1 MHLHEVDIAPPDYKD
16 PVQMLRN
23 IADQIEQGD
32 WPNVSTIVVTL
43 MCDSGHETFG
53 GGRDSGMEHC
63 AFVLGA
69 AHVQLLSI
77 PHGAL

>member
-1 MHLHEVDIAPPDYKD
+1 MKPRAVDIAPPAYKT

-23 IADQIEQGD
+23 LADGIERGD
-32 WPNVSTIVVTL
+32 YGGISTIVIATFGDNGLDV
-43 MCDSGHETFG
+43 FG

-69 AHVQLLSI
+69 AHHRLLAI
-77 PHGAL
+77 PSP